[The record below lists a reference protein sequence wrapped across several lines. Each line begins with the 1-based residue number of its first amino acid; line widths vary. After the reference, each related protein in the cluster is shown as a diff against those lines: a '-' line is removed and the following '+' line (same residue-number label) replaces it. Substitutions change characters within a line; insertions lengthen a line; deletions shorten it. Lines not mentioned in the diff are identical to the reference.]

1 MNQALSVVNILIT
14 QDPEGRFCLN
24 DLHKASGGNPPTSP
38 RFWTRTQ
45 SFQLLEAELKLENPE
60 FQPVSIIKGG
70 TTQGTFVCKE
80 LVYAYAMWISPAFL
94 LKVIRAYDSLV
105 TKPEQKGLPGQTLLE
120 VSAAITEVRQSVEVL
135 TRVLNKTAGYQE
147 TLREVR
153 LDLLNNRK
161 PRVQLTQPR
170 MDNAFTIEQFCDENF
185 VTKTH
190 LYRTLRNFGWVDGKN
205 VPVEAALNDGFLISQ
220 PKMYE
225 SEGGRPRR
233 SRVWIWITQKGYD
246 VLRRVRGI
254 RIVKQ

>member
-1 MNQALSVVNILIT
+1 MNTELLVADIKIH
-14 QDPEGRFCLN
+14 QDSLQRYCLN
-24 DLHKASGGNPPTSP
+24 DLHLAAGGFRRHEPSHW
-38 RFWTRTQ
+38 RSTQ

-246 VLRRVRGI
+246 VLRRVRS
-254 RIVKQ
+254 